1 MTDGPQDA
9 PAAPASLAD
18 KLVGVLVTV
27 GLVAGGLA
35 GLAGVQLWFE
45 RRDTEILRT
54 IPDVLVTWREPAD
67 LFLPMMLVAIAP
79 LILVPSVFGLNR
91 AMPAFAPTV
100 RWRMVALAAGA
111 VVVGVGWGALTGR
124 AEVGVA
130 TRFGAAW
137 LYDGKP
143 VEHWSWGAATS
154 VGAGCTNQ
162 RDETSGKVAP
172 TLNYDVAFPS
182 GREANLARDIAD
194 ARAVLA
200 KLAPIDASL
209 RARSVPRFTAA
220 DEGCVKR
227 YEQGLSEAQQANFRS
242 VLGR

>member
-1 MTDGPQDA
+1 MTESPQDL

-45 RRDTEILRT
+45 RRDAEILRT

-67 LFLPMMLVAIAP
+67 LFLPMMLIAIAP

-91 AMPAFAPTV
+91 ATLSLSRAV
-100 RWRMVALAAGA
+100 RWRMVALAAACVAG
-111 VVVGVGWGALTGR
+111 GVAWGTLSGR

-154 VGAGCTNQ
+154 VGAGCVNQ

-194 ARAVLA
+194 TPTLLA

-209 RARSVPRFTAA
+209 RARSVPRFAA
-220 DEGCVKR
+220 TDEGCVKR
-227 YEQGLSEAQQANFRS
+227 YEQGLSAAQQAGLRD
-242 VLGR
+242 LLAR